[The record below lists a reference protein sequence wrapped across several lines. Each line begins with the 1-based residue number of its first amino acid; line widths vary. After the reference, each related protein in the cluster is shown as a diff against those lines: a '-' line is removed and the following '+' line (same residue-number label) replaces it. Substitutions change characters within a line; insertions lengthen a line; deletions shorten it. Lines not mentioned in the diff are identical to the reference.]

1 MVVAVD
7 GGGGGGVGGVC
18 SVYQFDKNQWSP
30 SASTDIHYTYCSI
43 CQSFVY

>member
-1 MVVAVD
+1 M

-30 SASTDIHYTYCSI
+30 SASTDK
-43 CQSFVY
+43 V